1 MSDNEKSLFW
11 ICVILT
17 MAMAFTAIMIS
28 LPRTVDVANPTRL
41 DYQGTIVAIFALL
54 VTVLIGWQI
63 YNAIGMEKRV
73 FKAEKRIANLL
84 FQLQNEK
91 KKTQVIDQ
99 SSEDYSSGINCL
111 SVAMIEYI
119 QTLHNHK
126 TPIVDK
132 AKHYCTCYMVSASAI
147 TYFLASDKDID
158 LIAPRIE
165 LCVEGIDLSAK
176 QLFSSAFSGVV
187 KDVFT
192 EDNHNT
198 CDEYYKQMMQSPEP
212 LGIDNINIIN
222 KHRSKRIAL
231 RD

>member
-1 MSDNEKSLFW
+1 MSHNEKSLFW

-17 MAMAFTAIMIS
+17 MAMAFTALMIS
-28 LPRTVDVANPTRL
+28 LPRTVDIANPTRL

-91 KKTQVIDQ
+91 KKTQTIAQ

-119 QTLHNHK
+119 QTIYNHK
-126 TPIVDK
+126 APIADK

-147 TYFLASDKDID
+147 HIFS
-158 LIAPRIE
+158 PR
-165 LCVEGIDLSAK
+165 
-176 QLFSSAFSGVV
+176 
-187 KDVFT
+187 T
-192 EDNHNT
+192 R
-198 CDEYYKQMMQSPEP
+198 M
-212 LGIDNINIIN
+212 
-222 KHRSKRIAL
+222 
-231 RD
+231 